1 MTDSLSDTEIIEEF
15 ARIYDLNPDDVI
27 MMQEDGIEEPEFTE
41 EARAKLKESMRQ
53 FDERLKLDKERLSLD
68 KEKAKTDARLK
79 EKALNKKPASS
90 SK

>member
-1 MTDSLSDTEIIEEF
+1 
-15 ARIYDLNPDDVI
+15 
-27 MMQEDGIEEPEFTE
+27 
-41 EARAKLKESMRQ
+41 MRQ